1 MSPASLSDTNRC
13 FCVFLGS
20 ISTSHNFKRLLFQRQ
35 QVAVDKRSEARG
47 CSESASTAS
56 ATPTSARPSHKATRY
71 KRGSHQRGT
80 SRNYRTTTTTM
91 ISSKSNMI
99 LDNSKLFLSLK
110 LPESSFEEVNLNG
123 DANKTPVNE
132 SPNR

>member
-1 MSPASLSDTNRC
+1 MYVTGKPIRYEQMFLPL
-13 FCVFLGS
+13 FLGS
-20 ISTSHNFKRLLFQRQ
+20 ISTSNNFKRLLFQRQ

-47 CSESASTAS
+47 CSETASTAS
-56 ATPTSARPSHKATRY
+56 ATVTSARPHKATRY

-80 SRNYRTTTTTM
+80 SRNYRTTTM

>member
-1 MSPASLSDTNRC
+1 MSPASLSDMNRC
-13 FCVFLGS
+13 FCPFLGS
-20 ISTSHNFKRLLFQRQ
+20 SISASHNLKLFQRQ

-56 ATPTSARPSHKATRY
+56 ATATSARPPPHYKATRY

-80 SRNYRTTTTTM
+80 SRNYYRTTM

-110 LPESSFEEVNLNG
+110 LSESSFEEVNLNG